1 MREKEVNRAMAKTL
15 LIAVL
20 KQFRSMDKKRK
31 FGLHFS
37 GLDYLEKYRPLKSL
51 NFIKVI

>member
-1 MREKEVNRAMAKTL
+1 MREKEVNRAIAKTL

-20 KQFRSMDKKRK
+20 KQFRSKDKERK

-37 GLDYLEKYRPLKSL
+37 GLNYLEKYRPLKSL
-51 NFIKVI
+51 NFMKVI